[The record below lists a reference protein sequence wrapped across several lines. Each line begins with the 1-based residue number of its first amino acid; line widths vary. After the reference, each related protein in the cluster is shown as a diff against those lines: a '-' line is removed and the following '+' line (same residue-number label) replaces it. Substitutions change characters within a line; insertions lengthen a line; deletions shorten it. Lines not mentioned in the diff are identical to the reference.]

1 MADTI
6 NNTDNTTTQDTT
18 ATDVNTQ
25 DTTTDTTAVDNTD
38 TVANDTTTDKTAD
51 TTATD
56 TTDADTA
63 NADDST
69 ETINDTNDAEAQIAE
84 LYVATFDRAPD
95 AAGLQYWVEQ
105 HKKGMSIEDIAKSF
119 FDQPETKEKYAN
131 ADLETF
137 IESVYEHVLDR
148 KADQAGLEYWKG
160 ELEKGH
166 ISKDKFIIAILNGAK
181 EHQDDHK
188 HLLDK
193 VDVGLTFVKEGLN
206 DPEMAKT
213 VIAQFKELKD
223 KDAVKEALKTFV
235 ESHKGENKFDK
246 DDLVSFENIT
256 HQKHQELMKEH
267 GKSDIDDMMGDKK
280 DNDKIDDSVFDKISD
295 KMKGDKDKAEDAKEK
310 ADDAKS
316 NDKADDA
323 QDNAN
328 NTDTASN
335 SQDSSDVN
343 SDTAT
348 QDNSSDTSANDSADT
363 TQDNGSSNT
372 TATDTDSSSDDSYSY
387 DDSDSSSNDSS
398 DDSVQLAGVNNDN
411 GGSDAHGG
419 DAGHM

>member
-1 MADTI
+1 MADI
-6 NNTDNTTTQDTT
+6 IKNNDNTTEDTT
-18 ATDVNTQ
+18 ATDVTTQDTTVDNTDATDTDTTVDTTDT

-38 TVANDTTTDKTAD
+38 T
-51 TTATD
+51 D
-56 TTDADTA
+56 TTDADTTVD
-63 NADDST
+63 NADATDT
-69 ETINDTNDAEAQIAE
+69 DTIDDTNDAEAQIAE

-95 AAGLQYWVEQ
+95 AAGLKYWVEQ

-119 FDQPETKEKYAN
+119 FDQPETKEKYDN
-131 ADLETF
+131 ADLDTF

-223 KDAVKEALKTFV
+223 KDAVKEALHTFV
-235 ESHKGENKFDK
+235 ESHKGEEKFDK

-256 HQKHQELMKEH
+256 HQKHEEILKEH
-267 GKSDIDDMMGDKK
+267 GKSDIDDMMGD
-280 DNDKIDDSVFDKISD
+280 NDKIDDSMFDKLSD
-295 KMKGDKDKAEDAKEK
+295 KMKGDKDK

-323 QDNAN
+323 
-328 NTDTASN
+328 
-335 SQDSSDVN
+335 
-343 SDTAT
+343 
-348 QDNSSDTSANDSADT
+348 
-363 TQDNGSSNT
+363 QDNGSSNT
-372 TATDTDSSSDDSYSY
+372 TATDTDSSSDDSYIY

-419 DAGHM
+419 DVGHM